1 VHLNGF
7 PIATI
12 ESAHEFFVAC
22 GGVAGALIGLLFV
35 AISVSPDRISG
46 PDARESQRI
55 RAASA
60 LTAFINALVV
70 SLFALIPDQSLGW
83 AATVVAIVGLL
94 SVADALIGLVRVRR
108 TQPPALRDAAF
119 LAGLVVI
126 FAFQLANGIRLIHDP
141 NSGGAIDT
149 ICILVVVC
157 FLVGVA
163 RAWELVGGPSLGLL
177 HHLTGIARTALR
189 RSL

>member
-1 VHLNGF
+1 MQLNNL
-7 PIATI
+7 PLATTI

-35 AISVSPDRISG
+35 AISVSPGRISG
-46 PDARESQRI
+46 PDALESQRI

-60 LTAFINALVV
+60 LTAFVNALVV
-70 SLFALIPDQSLGW
+70 SLFALIPDDSLGW

-94 SVADALIGLVRVRR
+94 SVTDALIGLVNVRR
-108 TQPPALRDAAF
+108 TQRPALRDATF
-119 LAGLVVI
+119 LVGLVAI
-126 FAFQLANGIRLIHDP
+126 FGFQLVNGIRLIHHP
-141 NSGGAIDT
+141 NASGAIDT

-163 RAWELVGGPSLGLL
+163 RAWELVGGPTLGF
-177 HHLTGIARTALR
+177 HHLVQSGRAAIR
-189 RSL
+189 RRA

>member
-1 VHLNGF
+1 MQLNNL
-7 PIATI
+7 PLATTI

-35 AISVSPDRISG
+35 AISVSPGRISG
-46 PDARESQRI
+46 PDALESQRI

-60 LTAFINALVV
+60 LTAFVNALVV
-70 SLFALIPDQSLGW
+70 SLFALIPDDSLGW

-94 SVADALIGLVRVRR
+94 SVTDALIGLVNVRR
-108 TQPPALRDAAF
+108 TQPPALRDATF
-119 LAGLVVI
+119 LVGLVAI
-126 FAFQLANGIRLIHDP
+126 FGFQLVNGIRLIHHP
-141 NSGGAIDT
+141 NASGAIDT

-163 RAWELVGGPSLGLL
+163 RAWELVGGPTLGFD
-177 HHLTGIARTALR
+177 HLVHSARTAIR
-189 RSL
+189 RRA

>member
-1 VHLNGF
+1 MQLNNL
-7 PIATI
+7 PLATTI

-35 AISVSPDRISG
+35 AISVSPGRISG
-46 PDARESQRI
+46 PDALESQRI

-60 LTAFINALVV
+60 LTAFVNALVV
-70 SLFALIPDQSLGW
+70 SLFALIPDDSLGW

-94 SVADALIGLVRVRR
+94 SVTDALIGLVSVRR
-108 TQPPALRDAAF
+108 TQPPALRDATF
-119 LAGLVVI
+119 LVGLVAI
-126 FAFQLANGIRLIHDP
+126 FGFQLVNGIRLIHHP
-141 NSGGAIDT
+141 NASAAIDT

-163 RAWELVGGPSLGLL
+163 RAWELVGGPTLGFD
-177 HHLTGIARTALR
+177 HLVQSGRAAIR
-189 RSL
+189 RRA